1 MESLQEKLDQL
12 YTSGEPNRSIP
23 SHKLP
28 IEYVNHQTL
37 GTIIRNDLEIN
48 TPQSLYVHL
57 FPSESSLLEKWSSLY
72 TTDTSFLRQTQ
83 KCIKKYNSEAFS
95 FEDFKKEYTRF
106 SSETNFIDKYQF
118 IGFKMLQ
125 GLNESKNFLHCLSL
139 YNLTCPIFS
148 LLSPLVMLLVP
159 FMILKLQNTP
169 VTITSYIEHLK
180 KVFKSSSI
188 YQLFFNFSSVSLQS
202 RISAFFS
209 LFIYLLQVYQNILSC
224 FSFYRNI
231 NTIYNFIVGYKSH
244 LEQSL
249 TLLDR
254 VAGSIQPYSSYLGF
268 LQEIYSQKKK
278 IQKTLS
284 NLSIIKM
291 GDSIFLKISQ
301 IGTLMNVYYDIFMRE
316 EHHHLIS
323 YTFFIHEYNRDILS
337 IQKVT
342 REKLLKPCK
351 YKKKTEMKGL
361 YYLAHMRESK
371 IRNHVD
377 LKDNLLISG
386 PNASGKTT
394 ILKSVFLNV
403 IMSQQFGY
411 GCYEK
416 ASIRCYDN
424 FHSYLNIPDTSGR
437 DSLFQAE
444 ARRCKEILDCI
455 TDNPEQIHLCIFDE
469 IYSGTNPN
477 DAVTC
482 AKLYLSGLN
491 KQKSKVDY
499 MITTH
504 YIEVCEHFKKKPF
517 VQNKKMNVRENMD
530 KIEYDYTLV
539 DGISYV
545 NGGIFILK
553 QLGYPSYLYES
564 V

>member
-1 MESLQEKLDQL
+1 METLQDKIDEL
-12 YTSGEPNRSIP
+12 YVNVNSNRPEII
-23 SHKLP
+23 HKLP
-28 IEYVNHQTL
+28 IEYIDHQTL
-37 GTIIRNDLEIN
+37 GDVLRNDLEIGETN
-48 TPQSLYVHL
+48 SLYSHL
-57 FPSESSLLEKWSSLY
+57 IPKESSLMNKWSSLY
-72 TTDTSFLRQTQ
+72 TTDTVFLKQTQ
-83 KCIKKYNSEAFS
+83 KCIKKYNSEDVSCEKFY
-95 FEDFKKEYTRF
+95 KEYRQF
-106 SSETNFIDKYQF
+106 SSETNFIDKYQY

-125 GLNESKNFLHCLSL
+125 ELNESSSFLHCLSL

-159 FMILKLQNTP
+159 FMVLKLQNIP
-169 VTITSYIEHLK
+169 VSIDTYIQHLK
-180 KVFKSSSI
+180 KVFMNTSI
-188 YQLFFNFSSVSLQS
+188 YQLFFNFSSVSFQS
-202 RISAFFS
+202 RVSAFFS

-224 FSFYRNI
+224 VSFYRNI
-231 NTIYNFIVGYKSH
+231 NTIYQFITNYASH
-244 LEQSL
+244 LRQSL
-249 TLLDR
+249 QVLQQ
-254 VAGSIQPYSSYLGF
+254 VSSCVQPYSSYHGF
-268 LQEIYSQKKK
+268 LEEIKKQKEK
-278 IQKTLS
+278 IQSVLTQLS
-284 NLSIIKM
+284 RVRI
-291 GDSIFLKISQ
+291 GESIFLKISQ
-301 IGTLMNVYYDIFMRE
+301 IGTLMNLYYDIFMKE
-316 EHHHLIS
+316 DHHQLIS

-337 IQKVT
+337 LQKVI

-351 YKKKTEMKGL
+351 YKKKTDMKGL
-361 YYLAHMRESK
+361 YYLSHIREPK
-371 IRNHVD
+371 VRNNLD
-377 LKDNLLISG
+377 LKENLLISG

-411 GCYEK
+411 GCYDH
-416 ASIRCYDN
+416 ANIRCYDT

-444 ARRCKEILDCI
+444 ARRCKDILDCI
-455 TDNPEQIHLCIFDE
+455 TEHPERTHFCIFDE

-491 KQKSKVDY
+491 SQKNKVDY

-504 YIEVCEHFKKKPF
+504 YIELCEFFKKKPF
-517 VQNKKMNVRENMD
+517 VQNKKMSVRQKDE
-530 KIEYDYTLV
+530 KIEYDYKIV

-553 QLGYPSYLYES
+553 ELGYPSYLYES